1 MAAKTVSRGLLGG
14 SWVVL
19 GGFWA
24 ALRGSWAALGGVL
37 GGFWA
42 VLRGSWA
49 ALGDS
54 WALLE
59 GSWRPVDIYCLC
71 VFLLFLHFLLLWM
84 FGVDFYD

>member
-1 MAAKTVSRGLLGG
+1 MDSKIDQIFSIDLCWTVLFSILFVDGSKMAAKTVSRGLLGG

-24 ALRGSWAALGGVL
+24 ALRRSWAALGGVL

-49 ALGDS
+49 ALG
-54 WALLE
+54 
-59 GSWRPVDIYCLC
+59 
-71 VFLLFLHFLLLWM
+71 LFWNGL
-84 FGVDFYD
+84 GGP